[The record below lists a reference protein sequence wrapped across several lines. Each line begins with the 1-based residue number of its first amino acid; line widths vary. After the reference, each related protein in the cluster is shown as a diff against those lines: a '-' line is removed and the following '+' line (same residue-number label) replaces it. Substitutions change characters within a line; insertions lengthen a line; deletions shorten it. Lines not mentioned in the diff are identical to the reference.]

1 MDTRDPVM
9 TEADRNTTPSGSNG
23 RRTAIIVIL
32 VAFIASATT
41 TFLAITESH
50 RVRKADTVAQASDEQ
65 DLRGFAADWAARVGQ
80 LQDTPAEAQSA
91 RLDALP
97 PRIDALAAWKPRTP
111 CGNDAREAL
120 RASMETRVG
129 YVRRVLAKETVPE
142 AHIDE
147 ARALEKSFQ
156 RCVAEQG
163 RDVPN

>member
-1 MDTRDPVM
+1 M
-9 TEADRNTTPSGSNG
+9 TEADRNATPSGSNG

-50 RVRKADTVAQASDEQ
+50 RVRKADTVAQDADVRDLRAFASDWASRVEQ
-65 DLRGFAADWAARVGQ
+65 LRAAPAAVQ
-80 LQDTPAEAQSA
+80 PE
-91 RLDALP
+91 RLAALP
-97 PRIDALAAWKPRTP
+97 PRIEALAAWKPRTP

-129 YVRRVLAKETVPE
+129 YVRRVLAKDTVPE

-147 ARALEKSFQ
+147 GSALEQSLQ
-156 RCVAEQG
+156 RCIAEQG
-163 RDVPN
+163 RDVTT